1 MPSSLL
7 RPYQGRHRAVPT
19 SSRTT
24 PRAIVAVAGAGLTTA
39 ALATGGAGADAATTK
54 GKSVVRT
61 PLLVEGAR
69 GGAVRDLQASLKVS
83 VTGQLGNQTVA
94 AIKSFQRRHH
104 LPVTGRADRLTW
116 RALPKVKA
124 PASRSADRKV
134 GGSGLGLDSL
144 NWSALARCESGG
156 NPRAVNSAGYYG
168 LYQFSVGTWRGVGGS
183 GMPHR
188 ASAQEQTYRAQL
200 LYKRSGARPWPY
212 CGKLL

>member
-1 MPSSLL
+1 MPSSFL

-19 SSRTT
+19 SSRTA

-39 ALATGGAGADAATTK
+39 AFAAGGAGADAAPAK
-54 GKSVVRT
+54 GKSIVRT
-61 PLLVEGAR
+61 PLLIEGAR
-69 GGAVRDLQASLKVS
+69 GGAVRDLQAGLKVS
-83 VTGQLGNQTVA
+83 GPGYLGDQTVA
-94 AIKSFQRRHH
+94 ALKTFQRRHH
-104 LPVTGRADRLTW
+104 LPVTGKADSLTW

-134 GGSGLGLDSL
+134 GGSSLGLDSL
-144 NWSALARCESGG
+144 DWAALARCESGG

-168 LYQFSVGTWRGVGGS
+168 LYQFSIGTWRGVGGS
-183 GMPHR
+183 GMPHQ
-188 ASAQEQTYRAQL
+188 ASAEEQTYRAQL